1 MDGYNGFG
9 EEGLDLLVIDDE
21 VGAWV
26 GRMVVR
32 GGMFICVG
40 ISQRA
45 RKTRLW
51 FDSSRDNHYS
61 VFRLSSSL
69 DLLSAVKI
77 FSHNQQPSSLQK
89 RFTLSFLS

>member
-1 MDGYNGFG
+1 MDTTVLVRR
-9 EEGLDLLVIDDE
+9 GLDLLVIDDE

-26 GRMVVR
+26 RRMDRER
-32 GGMFICVG
+32 GVMFICVG

-61 VFRLSSSL
+61 VFRLSSCY
-69 DLLSAVKI
+69 
-77 FSHNQQPSSLQK
+77 P
-89 RFTLSFLS
+89 R